1 METTAFNVLVLI
13 TFGLLVIIS
22 GGVGYLTFAEW
33 RDRRR
38 REQDL
43 RGDRPIRSSTNKV
56 DSPRS
61 ADSARKAK
69 SSKTKSSAKKSS
81 AKK

>member
-43 RGDRPIRSSTNKV
+43 RGDRPVPRTVDKASRGTDKSARRNDKAPRSSGKV
-56 DSPRS
+56 
-61 ADSARKAK
+61 
-69 SSKTKSSAKKSS
+69 KK
-81 AKK
+81 

>member
-13 TFGLLVIIS
+13 TFGLLVTIS
-22 GGVGYLTFAEW
+22 GGVVYLTFAEW

-43 RGDRPIRSSTNKV
+43 RGDRPVPRTIEKASSGTDK
-56 DSPRS
+56 
-61 ADSARKAK
+61 SARRKGK
-69 SSKTKSSAKKSS
+69 VKK
-81 AKK
+81 

>member
-13 TFGLLVIIS
+13 TFGLLVMIS

-43 RGDRPIRSSTNKV
+43 RGDRPAPRTIDKTSSGTDKSVRRNEKA
-56 DSPRS
+56 PRS
-61 ADSARKAK
+61 KGK
-69 SSKTKSSAKKSS
+69 VKK
-81 AKK
+81 